1 MLVRLHML
9 TLKLLLLRIL
19 FALISLVGSC
29 STNIFCVVYSIEIWQ
44 LAKLVSGKRTMQRSS
59 IIAVKTLWGTHTC
72 LVTAL
77 RKVVRIMT
85 RLELAATSTGIKRMR
100 RKMRRLWIVSSMV
113 LVGDCL
119 ELIWVKTTRKARER
133 VVLWNLLGV
142 VLSPLRKQ

>member
-29 STNIFCVVYSIEIWQ
+29 SANIFCVVYSIEIWQ

-77 RKVVRIMT
+77 RKVVRIET

-100 RKMRRLWIVSSMV
+100 WKRLCIVSSMV

-119 ELIWVKTTRKARER
+119 ELIWVQTTRKARER
-133 VVLWNLLGV
+133 VVLWNILGV